1 MKNTRSKQNSFKNII
16 RKYNEGEISFG
27 EMLKRMAL
35 KPTVRNTIIIISLA
49 AALSTVKDFDI
60 KGIIADKDKTSQT
73 IDTTEEVLEQIVIY
87 VPIVKGDTLNDISA
101 RFGLTA
107 EEVAN
112 YNGIADPNKIIA
124 GTQICIPLPLETR
137 MDTVETY
144 EVKKDE
150 TIDSICEDKKIT
162 FDEFILLNPEVT
174 SVKEGDKITIVKET
188 RVKEYRQYIVR
199 ENDTVESICKKFDMD
214 VQHFLNVNNLTEGAD
229 IYPTDAVV
237 VLTEE
242 PFYVSYE
249 VKKDETITEVAEMFK
264 VSADEIMLIN
274 GITEVIPGEVIVVPT
289 DKVPEEKKILGL
301 F

>member
-1 MKNTRSKQNSFKNII
+1 MKNTRSKQNSFKSII

-87 VPIVKGDTLNDISA
+87 VPIVKGDTLNEISS

-107 EEVAN
+107 EEVAK

-162 FDEFILLNPEVT
+162 FDEFILLNPGVT

-214 VQHFLNVNNLTEGAD
+214 VQHFLNINNLTEGAD